1 MRGLHRVF
9 SRNQPSHKQHVQ
21 ASPPKILALGFLVLV
36 LAGTFFLKIPFS
48 TTTHLSWFEALLAA
62 TSAVTVTGLS
72 IFDVSTTLTFGGKIV
87 VIVLVQTCGLGCVTC
102 AILAASTSGKRFS
115 IRQQPLAMEAFNQ

>member
-21 ASPPKILALGFLVLV
+21 ASPPKILALGFLVLI

-48 TTTHLSWFEALLAA
+48 TTTHISWFEALFAA

-72 IFDVSTTLTFGGKIV
+72 IFDVSTTLTFWGKMV
-87 VIVLVQTCGLGCVTC
+87 VIVLFQIGGLGFLIFGMLVVVCLGERVCV
-102 AILAASTSGKRFS
+102 G
-115 IRQQPLAMEAFNQ
+115 QV

>member
-21 ASPPKILALGFLVLV
+21 ASPPKIQAQVSLVLI

-48 TTTHLSWFEALLAA
+48 TTTHISWFDALFAA

-72 IFDVSTTLTFGGKIV
+72 IFDVSTTLPFWVTMI
-87 VIVLVQTCGLGCVTC
+87 VIVLLLRGGFGIVPFAL
-102 AILAASTSGKRFS
+102 LAA
-115 IRQQPLAMEAFNQ
+115 